1 MAALDTFMAFN
12 DSLSDTQ
19 RVAARELILSR
30 MDELLGARS
39 EDARVR
45 LVSKHIDEVREGLQ
59 QTRRQEIKT
68 TR

>member
-1 MAALDTFMAFN
+1 MAALDMFITFN
-12 DSLSDTQ
+12 ESLSDAQ
-19 RVAARELILSR
+19 REAVRELILSR
-30 MDELLGARS
+30 RDELLGARS